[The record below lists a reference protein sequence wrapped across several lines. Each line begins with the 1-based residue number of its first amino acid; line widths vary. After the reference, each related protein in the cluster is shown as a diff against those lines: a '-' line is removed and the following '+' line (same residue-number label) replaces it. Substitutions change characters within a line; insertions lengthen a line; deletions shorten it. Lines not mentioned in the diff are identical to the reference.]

1 MLALAFRIRK
11 PHSSH
16 MTTATTTH
24 LDGTTH
30 TTTLRTRGARAL
42 RAAKRASLG
51 VGIASVTVTTAKGA
65 VTFVAGRAA

>member
-1 MLALAFRIRK
+1 
-11 PHSSH
+11 

-24 LDGTTH
+24 RDGTTH
-30 TTTLRTRGARAL
+30 TTTLRTSGARAL

-65 VTFVAGRAA
+65 MTFVAGRAA